1 MRTLMDWMFGRPD
14 QSMAQPPS
22 LAPAPVVTPGE
33 PTKSPSKYR
42 GFSVEHYPLTGVYF
56 PKKGAMYLKRR
67 HTTGIYELEKP
78 EYFMYADNSRS
89 ESGAWAMI
97 DLYIEQM
104 HKENVKVI
112 TRD

>member
-1 MRTLMDWMFGRPD
+1 MRTLMDWFLGRPD
-14 QSMAQPPS
+14 PNPVEPPPV
-22 LAPAPVVTPGE
+22 APAPAPQTAE
-33 PTKSPSKYR
+33 PAKPPSKYR
-42 GFSVEHYPLTGVYF
+42 GFSVEHYPLTGVFF

-78 EYFMYADNSRS
+78 EYFMYADSSRT
-89 ESGAWAMI
+89 EKGAWDMI